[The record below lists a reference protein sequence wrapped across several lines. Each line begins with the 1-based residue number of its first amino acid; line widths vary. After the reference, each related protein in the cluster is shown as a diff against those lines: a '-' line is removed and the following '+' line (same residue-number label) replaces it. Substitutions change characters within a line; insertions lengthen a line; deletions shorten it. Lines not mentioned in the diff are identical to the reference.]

1 MMKKR
6 YVFSVYKVFIRNQET
21 VDTEFFT
28 TYKEA
33 KSYAKA
39 YKESHADAQI
49 VSIKQIKVHSR
60 SGEDVI
66 IND

>member
-1 MMKKR
+1 MNKR
-6 YVFSVYKVFIRNQET
+6 YVFSVYKVLIRNQET

-28 TYKEA
+28 TFKEA

-39 YKESHADAQI
+39 YKESHVDAQI
-49 VSIKQIKVHSR
+49 VSVKEEKVHSG
-60 SGEDVI
+60 SGKDVV